1 LKTADICY
9 SLNVSVSTG
18 EELATVV
25 DSLTVPL
32 IELRE
37 AILKAMALRVDE

>member
-1 LKTADICY
+1 
-9 SLNVSVSTG
+9 
-18 EELATVV
+18 VV